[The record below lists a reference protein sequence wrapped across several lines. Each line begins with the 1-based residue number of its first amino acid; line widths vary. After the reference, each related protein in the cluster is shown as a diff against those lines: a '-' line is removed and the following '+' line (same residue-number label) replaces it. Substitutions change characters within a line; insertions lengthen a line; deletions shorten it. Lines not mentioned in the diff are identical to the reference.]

1 MCASNIL
8 TDSCLTKQKT
18 KTKNT
23 FVNIVYSVLAVK
35 KFWYNIKKFVWKKKM
50 VNKLKIKK
58 WFYWIQQ
65 LFQTNTSSI

>member
-35 KFWYNIKKFVWKKKM
+35 KFWYNIKKFVCKKK
-50 VNKLKIKK
+50 NGK
-58 WFYWIQQ
+58 
-65 LFQTNTSSI
+65 QT

>member
-35 KFWYNIKKFVWKKKM
+35 KFWYNIEICLKKK
-50 VNKLKIKK
+50 K
-58 WFYWIQQ
+58 W
-65 LFQTNTSSI
+65 

>member
-8 TDSCLTKQKT
+8 TDSCLTKQKA

-35 KFWYNIKKFVWKKKM
+35 KFWYNIKKFVWKKK
-50 VNKLKIKK
+50 NGK
-58 WFYWIQQ
+58 
-65 LFQTNTSSI
+65 QT